1 MQHVARKRFSQNFL
15 KDNSVIEKI
24 LLNININKNDFF
36 LEIGPGLGAL
46 TKPLMSKLG
55 EKSKLYAVE
64 IDKDLAA
71 YLSKIYEK
79 EPRFVIA
86 SRDIL
91 KTDIED
97 IFETDPMKT
106 LRVVGNL
113 PYNISTQ
120 LIFHL
125 LSNKFRKKSGDLLIE
140 DMHFMLQKEV
150 VDRMTASPGCK
161 NYGRLSIMVQYHC
174 EVEDLLL
181 VPSTAFTPEPKVTSK
196 IIRLKPFLNKDLN
209 QNEEKILAML
219 VKKCFEQRRKTL
231 KNSLKNFFSEREF
244 EAIEINPS
252 SRPELLS
259 INDFKKLVK
268 IFR

>member
-1 MQHVARKRFSQNFL
+1 MQHVARKRFGQNFL

-36 LEIGPGLGAL
+36 LEIYPGLGAL

-79 EPRFVIA
+79 EPRFVIS

-125 LSNKFRKKSGDLLIE
+125 LSNKFRKKVEICLLRI
-140 DMHFMLQKEV
+140 
-150 VDRMTASPGCK
+150 C
-161 NYGRLSIMVQYHC
+161 
-174 EVEDLLL
+174 
-181 VPSTAFTPEPKVTSK
+181 
-196 IIRLKPFLNKDLN
+196 
-209 QNEEKILAML
+209 IL
-219 VKKCFEQRRKTL
+219 C
-231 KNSLKNFFSEREF
+231 
-244 EAIEINPS
+244 
-252 SRPELLS
+252 
-259 INDFKKLVK
+259 FKKKSL
-268 IFR
+268 IG